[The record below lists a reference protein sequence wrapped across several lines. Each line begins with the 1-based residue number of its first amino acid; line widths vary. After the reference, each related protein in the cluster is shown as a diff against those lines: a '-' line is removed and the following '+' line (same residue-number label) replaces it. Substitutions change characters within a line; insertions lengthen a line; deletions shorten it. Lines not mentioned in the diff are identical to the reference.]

1 MVDVDKAVIAKYK
14 KGNKEFEIFV
24 DCDAALALRQGKA
37 VDIPSMV
44 ASKEV
49 FKNIKQGERASPADL
64 KDAFGTEDFYEVV
77 KKIVKEGQVQVTAA
91 HLDAE
96 REVKKKKLINM
107 IHRNAIDPKTGAP
120 HPPQRIEAAMKEAKV
135 GISDH
140 KSAEEQM
147 EDIVAKLRPIIPI
160 RFEVRELEII
170 IPPQFANQCFR
181 ILKQFKLKEDKWLD
195 NGSLRAVVEIPA
207 GLQEEFFVQLNK
219 ICHGEIE
226 SKVLNTKG
234 WG

>member
-14 KGNKEFEIFV
+14 KGNKEFEILV
-24 DCDAALALRQGKA
+24 DCDMALALRQGKN
-37 VDIPSMV
+37 VDIPSIL

-49 FKNIKQGERASPADL
+49 FKNVKQGERASPNDI
-64 KDAFGTEDFYEVV
+64 KEVFGTEDFYEVA
-77 KKIVKEGQVQVTAA
+77 KKIIQEGQVQVTAA

-96 REVKKKKLINM
+96 RDVKRKKIIHM

-120 HPPQRIEAAMKEAKV
+120 HPPQRIEAALKEAKV

-140 KSAEEQM
+140 KSAEEQL
-147 EDIVAKLRPIIPI
+147 EEIVAKLRPIIPI
-160 RFEVRELEII
+160 RFEIRDLEII

-195 NGSLRAVVEIPA
+195 NGSLRAIVEIPA
-207 GLQEEFFVQLNK
+207 GVQEEFLAQLNK

-226 SKVLNTKG
+226 TKVLSTKG
-234 WG
+234 

>member
-1 MVDVDKAVIAKYK
+1 MVDIDKAVIAKYK
-14 KGNKEFEIFV
+14 KGNKEFELLV
-24 DCDAALALRQGKA
+24 DGDMALALRQGKA
-37 VDIPSMV
+37 VDFPSMI
-44 ASKEV
+44 ASNEI
-49 FKNIKQGERASPADL
+49 FKNAKQGERASPSDI
-64 KDAFGTEDFYEVV
+64 KDAFGTEDFFEVA
-77 KKIVKEGQVQVTAA
+77 KKIIKEGQVQVTTA
-91 HLDAE
+91 HKDAE
-96 REVKKKKLINM
+96 REVKKNKIIHM
-107 IHRNAIDPKTGAP
+107 IHRNAVDPKTGAP

-140 KSAEEQM
+140 KSAEEQI
-147 EDIVAKLRPIIPI
+147 EEIVAKLRPIIPI

-181 ILKQFKLKEDKWLD
+181 ILKQYKLKEDKWLD

-207 GLQEEFFVQLNK
+207 GVQEEFFAQLNK

-234 WG
+234 